1 MQASGES
8 CTLIVHQALAKPQ
21 ITSMIPFRRLG
32 LFVCAGLLQ
41 LGPLNA
47 PLEKLA
53 GVSLCSCASAQLPPK
68 SGREYYEETTRHGF
82 RIRTPK
88 DWGFFPDE
96 RGNPNVLGRY
106 VPKRDGTVSQSDGT
120 RFAPTMWLLV
130 FDKSYEAPLIKNQRD
145 AQRAAVTSY
154 YKTLADWLKGRDVD
168 LQTSITIAD
177 FEVLD
182 EDESKV
188 KGTLGGHEVLYLAK
202 GEFRGPRGEKNP
214 GSLHFWAKR
223 FVLTEDKEV
232 AVLFSAPSDKRDW
245 SKWRSQIRKIA
256 GTFSRVDLEDLD
268 TSSVSGSGVRAEKHR
283 ALLEMVGA
291 NPGWE
296 LHATPNY
303 FVISNSD
310 DDEFLKEIKDRLEA
324 IREQYEKEFPE
335 ELALAASESQKQ
347 RRRDARGKN
356 KDGDKPAAPEA
367 ELSQV
372 QSASPRE
379 LSRCSVVRVC
389 DSREDYMRYGGPA
402 GSAGYWWSATE
413 ELVIF
418 DDQATGGRRNTWA
431 TLNHEAFHQFI
442 YYFFANL
449 SPGTWYNEGN
459 ADFYSGYKL
468 NSRRHYEL
476 GRFDWR
482 NSTIKAEI
490 REDKNVPL
498 ESLVAATKAQYYARA
513 PLTNPRT
520 GQEDTFSRYPH
531 GWSFMYFLR
540 TGKTNRA
547 KNWEADWDAILPTYL
562 ATLIETGDPQ
572 AANDA
577 AFTGVDWTALEA
589 SWSEYI
595 VRGK

>member
-1 MQASGES
+1 MFP
-8 CTLIVHQALAKPQ
+8 L
-21 ITSMIPFRRLG
+21 RRLG
-32 LFVCAGLLQ
+32 LLACVGLLQ
-41 LGPLNA
+41 LGPLDM
-47 PLEKLA
+47 PLGAL
-53 GVSLCSCASAQLPPK
+53 GGLSLCSRASAQLPPK
-68 SGREYYEETTRHGF
+68 SGRDYYEETTRHGF

-88 DWGFFPDE
+88 DWNFFPDE

-106 VPKRDGTVSQSDGT
+106 VPKRDAFVSQKDGT

-130 FDKSYEAPLIKNQRD
+130 FDKTYEPPEIRGQRD
-145 AQRAAVTSY
+145 AKRAAVTSY
-154 YKTLADWLKGRDVD
+154 YKSLEDWLKGRDVD
-168 LQTSITIAD
+168 LQVNLRISD
-177 FEVLD
+177 FEILA
-182 EDESKV
+182 EDQSKV

-202 GEFRGPRGEKNP
+202 GESRGPRGEITP

-223 FVLTEDKEV
+223 FLLTENKEV
-232 AVLFSAPSDKRDW
+232 VVLFSAPSEKRDW
-245 SKWRSQIRKIA
+245 GKWRAQIRKIA
-256 GTFSRVDLEDLD
+256 STFARVDLKELD
-268 TSSVSGSGVRAEKHR
+268 TSAVTGSGVRAQKHR
-283 ALLEMVGA
+283 ALLEMVDA
-291 NPGWE
+291 NPGWD
-296 LHATPNY
+296 LHVTANY

-310 DDEFLKEIKDRLEA
+310 DREFLLEIQERLEA
-324 IREQYEKEFPE
+324 IREQYEQEFPE
-335 ELALAASESQKQ
+335 KLALAASASQAR
-347 RRRDARGKN
+347 RRRDARAKERDDDEPG
-356 KDGDKPAAPEA
+356 APKA
-367 ELSQV
+367 EYSAV
-372 QSASPRE
+372 EGASPRE

-418 DDQATGGRRNTWA
+418 DDQAIGGRRNTWA

-449 SPGTWYNEGN
+449 SPGIWYNEGN

-468 NSRRHYEL
+468 NSRRHYER

-498 ESLVAATKAQYYARA
+498 ETLVGATKAQYYARA
-513 PLTNPRT
+513 PLANPRT
-520 GQEDTFSRYPH
+520 GQEATFSRYPH

-547 KNWEADWDAILPTYL
+547 KNWESDWDAILPTYL
-562 ATLIETGDPQ
+562 ATLIETGNPGK
-572 AANDA
+572 ANDK
-577 AFTGVDWTALEA
+577 AFAGVDWAALEA
-589 SWSEYI
+589 CWKEYI

>member
-1 MQASGES
+1 
-8 CTLIVHQALAKPQ
+8 
-21 ITSMIPFRRLG
+21 MIPLRRLG
-32 LFVCAGLLQ
+32 LFACAGLLQ
-41 LGPLNA
+41 LGPLDA
-47 PLEKLA
+47 PLEALT
-53 GVSLCSCASAQLPPK
+53 GVVTCSSASAQLPPK

-88 DWGFFPDE
+88 DWNFFPDE

-106 VPKRDGTVSQSDGT
+106 VPKRDAVVSQSDGT

-130 FDKSYEAPLIKNQRD
+130 FDKTYEPPVIQSQRD
-145 AQRAAVTSY
+145 AQRASVTSY

-168 LQTSITIAD
+168 LQTNISISG

-188 KGTLGGHEVLYLAK
+188 KGTLGGHEVLYLAT
-202 GEFRGPRGEKNP
+202 GEYRGARGEKNP
-214 GSLHFWAKR
+214 GGLHFWAKR
-223 FVLTEDKEV
+223 FVLTENKEV

-256 GTFSRVDLEDLD
+256 GTFARVDLEDLD
-268 TSSVSGSGVRAEKHR
+268 TSSVSGSGVRAKKHR

-296 LHATPNY
+296 LHATPHY

-310 DDEFLKEIKDRLEA
+310 DSEFLNEIKDRLEA

-335 ELALAASESQKQ
+335 ELALQASQAQAK
-347 RRRDARGKN
+347 RRRDAREKD
-356 KDGDKPAAPEA
+356 KDGDEPASPEA
-367 ELSQV
+367 EHTEV
-372 QSASPRE
+372 KGASPRE

-389 DSREDYMRYGGPA
+389 DSREDYMRYGGPQ

-413 ELVIF
+413 ELVIY
-418 DDQATGGRRNTWA
+418 DDQAIGGRRNTWA

-513 PLTNPRT
+513 PLANPRT
-520 GQEDTFSRYPH
+520 GQEHTFSRYPH

-540 TGKTNRA
+540 TGKANRA
-547 KNWEADWDAILPTYL
+547 KRWESDWDAILPTYL
-562 ATLIETGDPQ
+562 ATLIETGDPE

-577 AFTGVDWTALEA
+577 AFAGVDWADLEA